1 MAESFRFRY
10 DFAMMSVQEYAQEA
24 KVSERSVRARLERG
38 MLQGRKLGSRWVVDA
53 LPAAHHS
60 HAGRPIS
67 FDAFNALARYCDGQS
82 SVLSAEERRRAK
94 ERASAIQVQG
104 PASVERYRAR
114 RGLKVHHLQAP
125 PAEIPAILEDP
136 ALSLTGISSD
146 ISQVYGSM
154 VDAYVSSQ
162 DLENIIF
169 LYNLLPGSGY
179 SGVPDHYFHA
189 AVVLD
194 CERYWCRLR
203 GVHFHSPGAGPRQ
216 GSSLADVPGLRG
228 VRNLLRY
235 GHH

>member
-10 DFAMMSVQEYAQEA
+10 DSAMMSVQEYAQEA

-53 LPAAHHS
+53 IPATHRS
-60 HAGRPIS
+60 SAGRPIS
-67 FDAFNALARYCDGQS
+67 FEAFNALARYCDGQL

-94 ERASAIQVQG
+94 ERASAIQEQG

-114 RGLKVHHLQAP
+114 RGLKVHHLLAP

-162 DLENIIF
+162 DLESIIF
-169 LYNLLPGSGY
+169 LYNLLPASADLAN
-179 SGVPDHYFHA
+179 VILRECNEPPHILPLHV
-189 AVVLD
+189 AVDLLDLGDPRSSAEAERILHDSVLKKA
-194 CERYWCRLR
+194 
-203 GVHFHSPGAGPRQ
+203 S
-216 GSSLADVPGLRG
+216 
-228 VRNLLRY
+228 
-235 GHH
+235 

>member
-1 MAESFRFRY
+1 MAELFRFRY
-10 DFAMMSVQEYAQEA
+10 DSAMMSVQEYAQEA

-38 MLQGRKLGSRWVVDA
+38 MLQGRKLGSRWVVEA
-53 LPAAHHS
+53 IPAAHRS
-60 HAGRPIS
+60 NAGRPIS
-67 FDAFNALARYCDGQS
+67 FEAFNALARYCDGQL

-94 ERASAIQVQG
+94 ERASAIQEQG

-154 VDAYVSSQ
+154 VDAYISHQ

-169 LYNLLPGSGY
+169 LYNLVPASADSANVILRECDDPPHILPLH
-179 SGVPDHYFHA
+179 V
-189 AVVLD
+189 AVDLLD
-194 CERYWCRLR
+194 LGDPRSSAEAERILQDS
-203 GVHFHSPGAGPRQ
+203 VFKKAS
-216 GSSLADVPGLRG
+216 
-228 VRNLLRY
+228 
-235 GHH
+235 

>member
-1 MAESFRFRY
+1 M
-10 DFAMMSVQEYAQEA
+10 
-24 KVSERSVRARLERG
+24 
-38 MLQGRKLGSRWVVDA
+38 GSRWVVDA
-53 LPAAHHS
+53 LPAAHRS
-60 HAGRPIS
+60 NAGRPIS

-162 DLENIIF
+162 NLENIIF
-169 LYNLLPGSGY
+169 LYNLLPASAD
-179 SGVPDHYFHA
+179 SANVILRECDEPPHILPLHV
-189 AVVLD
+189 AVDLLD
-194 CERYWCRLR
+194 LGDPRSSAEAERILQAS
-203 GVHFHSPGAGPRQ
+203 VFKEAS
-216 GSSLADVPGLRG
+216 
-228 VRNLLRY
+228 
-235 GHH
+235 

>member
-10 DFAMMSVQEYAQEA
+10 DSAMMSVQEYAQEA

-38 MLQGRKLGSRWVVDA
+38 MLQGRKLGSRWIVDA
-53 LPAAHHS
+53 IPTAHRS
-60 HAGRPIS
+60 NAGRPIS
-67 FDAFNALARYCDGQS
+67 FDAFNALARYFDGQS

-94 ERASAIQVQG
+94 ERAAVIQEQG

-125 PAEIPAILEDP
+125 PSEIPAILEDP

-154 VDAYVSSQ
+154 VDAYISHQ

-169 LYNLLPGSGY
+169 LYNLVPVSADSANVILRECDEPPHILPLH
-179 SGVPDHYFHA
+179 V
-189 AVVLD
+189 AVDLLD
-194 CERYWCRLR
+194 LGDPRSSAEAERILHNS
-203 GVHFHSPGAGPRQ
+203 VFKKAS
-216 GSSLADVPGLRG
+216 
-228 VRNLLRY
+228 
-235 GHH
+235 

>member
-1 MAESFRFRY
+1 MFLIASGCKKIMAESFRFRY
-10 DFAMMSVQEYAQEA
+10 DSAMMSVQEYAQEA

-53 LPAAHHS
+53 LPAAHRS
-60 HAGRPIS
+60 
-67 FDAFNALARYCDGQS
+67 
-82 SVLSAEERRRAK
+82 AK

-125 PAEIPAILEDP
+125 PAEIPAILEDS

-169 LYNLLPGSGY
+169 LYNLLPASVD
-179 SGVPDHYFHA
+179 SANIILRECDEPPHILPLHV
-189 AVVLD
+189 AVDLLD
-194 CERYWCRLR
+194 LGDPRSSAEAERILQDS
-203 GVHFHSPGAGPRQ
+203 VFKKAS
-216 GSSLADVPGLRG
+216 
-228 VRNLLRY
+228 
-235 GHH
+235 

>member
-1 MAESFRFRY
+1 
-10 DFAMMSVQEYAQEA
+10 MMSVQEYAQEA

-38 MLQGRKLGSRWVVDA
+38 MLQGRKLGSRWIVDA
-53 LPAAHHS
+53 IPAAHHS
-60 HAGRPIS
+60 NAGRPIS
-67 FDAFNALARYCDGQS
+67 FDAFNALARYCDGQL

-94 ERASAIQVQG
+94 ERASAIQIQG

-154 VDAYVSSQ
+154 VDVYISHQ

-169 LYNLLPGSGY
+169 LYNLVPASAGSANVILRECDEPSHILPLH
-179 SGVPDHYFHA
+179 V
-189 AVVLD
+189 AVDLLD
-194 CERYWCRLR
+194 LGDPRSSAEAERILQNS
-203 GVHFHSPGAGPRQ
+203 VFKKAS
-216 GSSLADVPGLRG
+216 
-228 VRNLLRY
+228 
-235 GHH
+235 

>member
-104 PASVERYRAR
+104 PA
-114 RGLKVHHLQAP
+114 
-125 PAEIPAILEDP
+125 
-136 ALSLTGISSD
+136 LSLTGISSD

-169 LYNLLPGSGY
+169 LYNLLPASVD
-179 SGVPDHYFHA
+179 SANIILRECDEPPHILPLHV
-189 AVVLD
+189 AVDLLDLGDPRSSAEAERILQDSVLKKA
-194 CERYWCRLR
+194 
-203 GVHFHSPGAGPRQ
+203 S
-216 GSSLADVPGLRG
+216 
-228 VRNLLRY
+228 
-235 GHH
+235 